1 MEVELKET
9 KKEQHEIEKQL
20 VDSNILGIIAN
31 SFLVIS
37 AILGSNF
44 FGIPEYIYNIKTK
57 NPFKIFLYI
66 IGFIL
71 VQVLYAVK
79 YLYHLVILDFKNIK
93 NDSNEKNAIIS
104 VVSMMI
110 TACFSTNVYLYN
122 LKKVTAEQIIENQ
135 NK

>member
-110 TACFSTNVYLYN
+110 TACFATNVYLYN